1 MIEEYVDR
9 IVFLDTN
16 GDQAVYAQREN
27 DISRMPYEM
36 ERILLRFVT
45 EGKPK
50 EMVDFCL
57 RTLAQTP
64 ELRIPIGKTSKNK
77 LRQLKYNVVAG
88 ITLVC
93 RAAMIGGA
101 PEIECYARSDK
112 AIMQID
118 ETSSEL
124 IICKILVQTAIDYA
138 TLVQQTKNDFHHPPI
153 VRKCVQYIS
162 SHTHEKITLAQLA
175 DGSAYSKEYIAK
187 LFRKHMGISIS
198 DYIQKTR
205 IDEAKELLRQGKSCG
220 EVSCILNYTSQSYFI
235 RQFKKQ
241 TGITP
246 KLFQRLLK
254 NGTADPNEEEHKNPN
269 RNLSCGSTRP
279 ATMATSP

>member
-1 MIEEYVDR
+1 MFEEYVDR
-9 IVFLDTN
+9 IIFLDTD
-16 GDQAVYAQREN
+16 GDRAVYAQREN
-27 DISRMPYEM
+27 EIQRMPFEM
-36 ERILLRFVT
+36 ERIIMRFVA

-77 LRQLKYNVVAG
+77 LRQLKYNTVAG

-93 RAAMIGGA
+93 RAAMMGGA

-112 AIMQID
+112 AIMQVD
-118 ETSSEL
+118 ETNSEL
-124 IICKILVQTAIDYA
+124 AIYKILVQTAIDYA
-138 TLVQQTKNDFHHPPI
+138 TLVQQTKSDIHHPQI
-153 VRKCVQYIS
+153 VRKCVQYIN
-162 SHTHEKITLAQLA
+162 SHTHENITLEQLA

-187 LFRKHMGISIS
+187 LFRKHVGMSIS
-198 DYIQKTR
+198 DYIRK
-205 IDEAKELLRQGKSCG
+205 IKVEEAKELLRQGKSCS
-220 EVSCILNYTSQSYFI
+220 EVACILNYASQSYFI

-246 KLFQRLLK
+246 KLFQQL
-254 NGTADPNEEEHKNPN
+254 
-269 RNLSCGSTRP
+269 RNTDAG
-279 ATMATSP
+279 